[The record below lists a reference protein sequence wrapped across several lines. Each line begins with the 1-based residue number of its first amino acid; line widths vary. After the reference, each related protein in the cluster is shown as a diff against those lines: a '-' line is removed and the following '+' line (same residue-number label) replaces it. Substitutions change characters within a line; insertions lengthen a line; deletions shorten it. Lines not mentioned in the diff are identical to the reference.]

1 MSGAGA
7 LLGLIFGAGAV
18 LAIAGLLALRPA
30 RLADRLVRGGSP
42 APHAQGPLGALID
55 MLLGYGVFI
64 LWLFLRVWLLDAGI
78 LTEATDRIATVS
90 SLVVSFLVLPLTV
103 EMLTKGRSLGKLAVG
118 GRIVRL
124 DGGAASTSA
133 PVRFSNSAK

>member
-42 APHAQGPLGALID
+42 APHAQGPLGWGRNLA
-55 MLLGYGVFI
+55 MGWLGARVMDVP
-64 LWLFLRVWLLDAGI
+64 WLYAG
-78 LTEATDRIATVS
+78 TH
-90 SLVVSFLVLPLTV
+90 
-103 EMLTKGRSLGKLAVG
+103 
-118 GRIVRL
+118 
-124 DGGAASTSA
+124 
-133 PVRFSNSAK
+133 